1 MVVVNNYS
9 HYSHCHSVLILHCKG
24 GGNKYNKFRVS
35 VFFIHK
41 FLVEMQNLGCFN
53 CVKLG
58 GVELHV

>member
-1 MVVVNNYS
+1 M
-9 HYSHCHSVLILHCKG
+9 SHCHSVLILHCKG

-35 VFFIHK
+35 VFFI
-41 FLVEMQNLGCFN
+41 LVEMQNLGCFN

>member
-1 MVVVNNYS
+1 M
-9 HYSHCHSVLILHCKG
+9 SHCHGVLILHCKG